1 MFVQRDAKNSPLIIL
16 ELPSV
21 ENRIVLRIGNH
32 GTKDTFSADAILL
45 HTHTVLL
52 HYLLCERI
60 KKKALFIIAASGII
74 RERRLL
80 FDENSQMKDD
90 GARSPRSICS
100 SNFYLLGETVIV
112 GPFLVA
118 PNRRL

>member
-1 MFVQRDAKNSPLIIL
+1 M
-16 ELPSV
+16 
-21 ENRIVLRIGNH
+21 
-32 GTKDTFSADAILL
+32 
-45 HTHTVLL
+45 
-52 HYLLCERI
+52 
-60 KKKALFIIAASGII
+60 KKKGLFVIAASGII
-74 RERRLL
+74 WERRLL

-90 GARSPRSICS
+90 GGADPCSVCS